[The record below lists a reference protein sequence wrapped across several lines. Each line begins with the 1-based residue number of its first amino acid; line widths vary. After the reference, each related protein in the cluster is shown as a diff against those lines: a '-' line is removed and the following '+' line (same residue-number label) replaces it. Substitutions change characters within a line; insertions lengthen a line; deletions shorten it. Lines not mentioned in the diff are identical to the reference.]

1 MSSKQNETS
10 QGIQVSKEFGVQI
23 QRLAM
28 KFQSFDL
35 TYVELKE
42 QVENLTKTL
51 LAKMST
57 LETEKIE
64 LQRKLEKSI
73 ADEKEQKGN

>member
-1 MSSKQNETS
+1 MTNETNP
-10 QGIQVSKEFGVQI
+10 QGIPLSKEFMGQL

-42 QVENLTKTL
+42 QVENVAKTL
-51 LAKMST
+51 LVKVSA
-57 LETEKIE
+57 LEAEKAE
-64 LQRKLEKSI
+64 MQAKLEKH
-73 ADEKEQKGN
+73 EKPKPEHQK

>member
-1 MSSKQNETS
+1 MNNETS
-10 QGIQVSKEFGVQI
+10 SQQGVQVSKELAAQL

-42 QVENLTKTL
+42 QVENVAKTL
-51 LAKMST
+51 LVKVSA
-57 LETEKIE
+57 LEAEKAE
-64 LQRKLEKSI
+64 MQAKLEKH
-73 ADEKEQKGN
+73 EKPKPEHQK